1 MLGSWIQVKEGQQ
14 VSVPD
19 VDGGSDSDAEDHP
32 LAFRTKGQA
41 VYEQLRDWIVHG
53 RLGPGDAV
61 DQERLA
67 ESLSVSRMP
76 LRQALQRLES
86 DGLIERQPHH
96 TAVVTGF
103 SQSDVRDIYAARSV
117 LEGVLAEKGSAT
129 LDGPGLVRLAAIYVK
144 MTVAVPAA
152 DRDAFVRLDREFH
165 QTIYRASGYPRT
177 IDITE
182 QLRSVSER
190 YMYYYAA
197 HAPGTAE
204 SLAEHEQILRA
215 CQEGDPGLVRQLTE
229 KHIARSATQ
238 LITLLGPDDS

>member
-1 MLGSWIQVKEGQQ
+1 VGVSDLVGS
-14 VSVPD
+14 S
-19 VDGGSDSDAEDHP
+19 DGMGEEEP
-32 LAFRTKGQA
+32 LAFRTKSQV

-67 ESLSVSRMP
+67 ESLRVSRMP

-86 DGLIERQPHH
+86 DGLIERRPHH

-103 SQSDVRDIYAARSV
+103 SQSDIRDIYAARSV
-117 LEGVLAEKGSAT
+117 LEGVLAEQGAGA
-129 LDGPGLVRLAAIYVK
+129 LEDPGLGRLAAICAD
-144 MTVAVPAA
+144 MATDPPAG
-152 DRDAFVRLDREFH
+152 DSDAFVRLDREFH

-182 QLRSVSER
+182 QLRSASER
-190 YMYYYAA
+190 YMHYYAA
-197 HAPGTAE
+197 QATGAAE

-215 CQEGDPGLVRQLTE
+215 CQEGNPGLVRQLTE
-229 KHIARSATQ
+229 RHITRSAAI
-238 LITLLGPDDS
+238 LVALVGPDAG